1 MYRAEDAVNKII
13 EVIPSLRRF
22 SSVPCETL
30 NTKLIGF
37 QGYSV
42 NLERILIQ
50 EYAVSR
56 AVANRLAR
64 AYGGR
69 AHDVLKIAMETDQ
82 ALPRHHRNSRFNLL
96 VPGYPIIEAEVI
108 FGVRHDWAVH
118 AEDILARRTRLAF
131 LNKENALHAI
141 PRIIELM
148 SEELG
153 WDAQRQIQES
163 LRCVEYMRHFGGCV
177 PAYDATSTGADV
189 VRMASIS
196 ELAAVFKKV
205 DLAKSGTIGRHE
217 LEIAA
222 SLLNKPLSEEELEDC
237 IAYGLKL
244 DRKAHGGS
252 YDGVNPSEGTSQE
265 RGIVDRISLEAFSEW
280 WNSERFNPK
289 LVAMKAN
296 KMTMTN
302 MSKVIGSGTLF
313 G

>member
-1 MYRAEDAVNKII
+1 MDKII
-13 EVIPSLRRF
+13 EVVPSLRRF

-30 NTKLIGF
+30 TTKLIGY

-56 AVANRLAR
+56 AVAHRLAR

-82 ALPRHHRNSRFNLL
+82 ALPRHHKNSRFNLL

-108 FGVRHDWAVH
+108 FSVRHDWAVH

-131 LNKENALHAI
+131 LNKELALHAI
-141 PRIIELM
+141 PRIVELM
-148 SEELG
+148 SAELG
-153 WDAQRQIQES
+153 WTPERQVQES
-163 LRCVEYMRHFGGCV
+163 LRCVEYMHHFGGPV
-177 PAYDATSTGADV
+177 VSAAQSLVGAAAAADV
-189 VRMASIS
+189 VRMATVS
-196 ELAAVFKKV
+196 EIAAVFKKV
-205 DLAKSGTIGRHE
+205 DLTKSGTIGRHE

-222 SLLNKPLSEEELEDC
+222 SLLNKPLSDEELADC
-237 IAYGLKL
+237 IAFGLKH
-244 DRKAHGGS
+244 DKKVQGGT
-252 YDGVNPSEGTSQE
+252 YDGVNPSEESSQDE
-265 RGIVDRISLEAFSEW
+265 SQHRISLEALTEW

-289 LVAMKAN
+289 LVAMKAT
-296 KMTMTN
+296 KMTMGN
-302 MSKVIGSGTLF
+302 MTKVVGSGTLF